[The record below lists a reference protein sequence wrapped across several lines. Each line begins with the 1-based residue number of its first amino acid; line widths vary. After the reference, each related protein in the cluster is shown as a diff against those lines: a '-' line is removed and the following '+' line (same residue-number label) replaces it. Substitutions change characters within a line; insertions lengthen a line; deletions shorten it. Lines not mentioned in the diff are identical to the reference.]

1 VPSFVCILYLYLL
14 LVNKKSCNTTEK
26 GLRYQQS
33 YSINNLQGDHTMAVA
48 KKEDANTTS
57 VKPKAKPAPVLYI
70 SKSLRMFHPDQQKYL
85 LPGEPVELEMDPWLE
100 AQVGAGLV
108 TVQGS

>member
-1 VPSFVCILYLYLL
+1 
-14 LVNKKSCNTTEK
+14 
-26 GLRYQQS
+26 
-33 YSINNLQGDHTMAVA
+33 MAAA
-48 KKEDANTTS
+48 KKEALNT
-57 VKPKAKPAPVLYI
+57 KPETPVLYV

-85 LPGEPVELEMDPWLE
+85 LPGEPIELEMDPWLE